1 MVHQGE
7 CRRVTFNKKKPQCFE
22 ILNIDDYTESEIED
36 SWWSEDE
43 QRIQKEQRDKIVESI
58 DKGLKSRRGGSF
70 RGLEKLVVEGYVEMT
85 RRRHRCIDAVMDE
98 QERQWNNLT
107 SNLERIAELS
117 FVNSQQCVKEALQV
131 GQLDERVARIQDVK
145 FIVKDKGTIKRRPHS
160 RARVKLDSAL
170 NRRGE
175 MNHKV
180 YKLPERRGID
190 PPGKTIAEIRRM
202 SWIQDM
208 PPSHFKLRKST
219 TSVAA

>member
-7 CRRVTFNKKKPQCFE
+7 FRRVTFNKKKPQCFE

-107 SNLERIAELS
+107 SNLERIAEFS
-117 FVNSQQCVKEALQV
+117 FVNSQKCVMEALQV

-145 FIVKDKGTIKRRPHS
+145 FIVIPLYKFGLMYFGYLEKSAQRSKHGFMYPTEKQNMKCVCFYPLGLQRHIRITDTFEVQILSPGTLDRR
-160 RARVKLDSAL
+160 
-170 NRRGE
+170 NR
-175 MNHKV
+175 
-180 YKLPERRGID
+180 
-190 PPGKTIAEIRRM
+190 
-202 SWIQDM
+202 S
-208 PPSHFKLRKST
+208 
-219 TSVAA
+219 